1 MDTNGLVGYFLSR
14 NPQSPNSRVI
24 QLWRDERKI
33 QLIVSQEV
41 VTEYLGILQRLGV
54 AEQRIKRLDYRLKRR
69 ETVTRINLGAR
80 PPASRDPDD
89 NIILATAAAGKA
101 KFLITN
107 DRDLLDL
114 PEVQRR
120 QFRFEIVTPS
130 ALLVRLEA

>member
-1 MDTNGLVGYFLSR
+1 MDTNVLVGHFLSR
-14 NPQSPNSRVI
+14 NPQSANARVI

-33 QLIVSQEV
+33 QLILSQEV
-41 VTEYLGILQRLGV
+41 VTEYLGILQRLSVGD
-54 AEQRIKRLDYRLKRR
+54 QRIKRLDDRLKRR
-69 ETVTRINLGAR
+69 VTVTRINLGAR
-80 PPASRDPDD
+80 PLASRDPDD
-89 NIILATAAAGKA
+89 NMMLATAAAGKA

-130 ALLVRLEA
+130 ELLVRLEE